1 MVKCRPGILLSN
13 LETNIKPKFEILQ
26 SIRCS
31 GSLVGSDDEVGNLVR
46 ISGWFLSTNLV
57 KTMVPNVEFL
67 VGCGIPL
74 EQIVRFMYTYPRFIL
89 KDPEMIRR
97 SVEKADKMGVRR
109 GLKIFFHAVRVVS
122 SMNNKTWEKKLQAF
136 RDLGFSE
143 EDILRVFRQ
152 APPVFSI
159 SPMKMKRIEKVVLA
173 TGKYTLSTGRDDCWK
188 WKYSTNGIYVV
199 KKAYDLRMERRGDAR
214 EVEQETSLFK
224 KLWKSWA
231 VRKAVVTSWKLLKG
245 KMATTDNLGRRG
257 ITLNNEE
264 KKCQFCLEEEESIR
278 HLFFECKVS
287 SSIWESILRWL
298 GVSMVLHIDP
308 KIHFLHFGECLGSG
322 TKATVARTIWIG
334 TVWSLWNTRND
345 IVFNKATFNAD
356 RESSKIKIS
365 VWNWISALDQR
376 LLDLNLRNWLG
387 DPTKCLEIM

>member
-31 GSLVGSDDEVGNLVR
+31 ESELSELIANNPTILTRGKSSIVHSLSVLKGLVGSDDEVGNLVR

-74 EQIVRFMYTYPRFIL
+74 EQIIRFMYTYPRFIL

-122 SMNNKTWEKKLQAF
+122 SMSNKTWEKKLQAF

-143 EDILRVFRQ
+143 EDILRVFRAFRQ

-173 TGKYTLSTGRDDCWK
+173 TGKYDISCIINSPTALCRSIENWYKRRLQVLQILETKNLITDWPSFTTLR
-188 WKYSTNGIYVV
+188 
-199 KKAYDLRMERRGDAR
+199 RMPEREFFRKFVAPYID
-214 EVEQETSLFK
+214 EVGL
-224 KLWKSWA
+224 
-231 VRKAVVTSWKLLKG
+231 VY
-245 KMATTDNLGRRG
+245 
-257 ITLNNEE
+257 E
-264 KKCQFCLEEEESIR
+264 K
-278 HLFFECKVS
+278 
-287 SSIWESILRWL
+287 
-298 GVSMVLHIDP
+298 
-308 KIHFLHFGECLGSG
+308 
-322 TKATVARTIWIG
+322 TVAVEG
-334 TVWSLWNTRND
+334 
-345 IVFNKATFNAD
+345 KK
-356 RESSKIKIS
+356 REAKCVSITQTEVAKSSG
-365 VWNWISALDQR
+365 
-376 LLDLNLRNWLG
+376 NL
-387 DPTKCLEIM
+387 CI